1 MAEHILKR
9 EITIDLSRSE
19 VFDFFS
25 KAENLEKITPPD
37 LGFHILTPQPIE
49 MSKGSIIEYR
59 ISLSGIPMGWKTL
72 ISKWD
77 PPNEFVDEQ
86 LSGPYKQ
93 WIHRHTFIETGP
105 NTTLIEDEVRYRL
118 PLEPLG
124 DVAHFFV
131 ERQLK
136 YIFNF
141 REKTV
146 SELFRKEV
154 KNQALATGHSPQ

>member
-1 MAEHILKR
+1 MAEHILNR
-9 EITIDLSRSE
+9 ELTIDLPRSE

-37 LGFHILTPQPIE
+37 LGFHIITPRPIDMRE
-49 MSKGSIIEYR
+49 GALIEYR

-77 PPNEFVDEQ
+77 PPNEFIDEQ
-86 LSGPYKQ
+86 LTGPYKQ
-93 WIHRHTFIETGP
+93 WIHRHTFIESGP
-105 NTTLIEDEVRYRL
+105 STTLIQDEVRYRL

-124 DVAHFFV
+124 DFAHFFI

-136 YIFNF
+136 HIFDF

-146 SELFRKEV
+146 SELF
-154 KNQALATGHSPQ
+154 QGTSHSPQ

>member
-1 MAEHILKR
+1 MAEFILKR
-9 EITIDLSRSE
+9 ELTIDLPRSE

-37 LGFHILTPQPIE
+37 LGFHIVTPQPIE
-49 MSKGSIIEYR
+49 MGEGSLIEYR
-59 ISLSGIPMGWKTL
+59 ISLHGIPMSWKTL

-93 WIHRHTFIETGP
+93 WIHRHTFTELDS

-118 PLEPLG
+118 PFEPFG
-124 DVAHFFV
+124 DIAQFFV

-136 YIFNF
+136 NIFDF

-146 SELFRKEV
+146 NELGAGQTAR
-154 KNQALATGHSPQ
+154 

>member
-9 EITIDLSRSE
+9 ELRVDRPRPE

-25 KAENLEKITPPD
+25 KAENLEKITPPEM
-37 LGFHILTPQPIE
+37 GFHIITSQPIE
-49 MSKGSIIEYR
+49 MGEGALIEYR
-59 ISLSGIPMGWKTL
+59 INLNGIPMGWKTL

-93 WIHRHTFIETGP
+93 WIHRHTFIDAGP

-118 PLEPLG
+118 PFEPFG
-124 DVAHFFV
+124 DIAHFFV

-136 YIFNF
+136 NIFDF
-141 REKTV
+141 REKAV
-146 SELFRKEV
+146 NEFFRESEHD
-154 KNQALATGHSPQ
+154 LAKS

>member
-9 EITIDLSRSE
+9 ELTIDLPRAE

-25 KAENLEKITPPD
+25 KAENLEKITPPE
-37 LGFHILTPQPIE
+37 LGFQIVTLQPIA
-49 MSKGSIIEYR
+49 MGKGALIEYR

-77 PPNEFVDEQ
+77 PPNEFIDEQ

-93 WIHRHTFIETGP
+93 WIHRHAFIETGP
-105 NTTLIEDEVRYRL
+105 NTTLIKDEVRYRL
-118 PLEPLG
+118 PFEPFG
-124 DVAHFFV
+124 DIAHFIV

-136 YIFNF
+136 NIFDF
-141 REKTV
+141 RERTV
-146 SELFRKEV
+146 NELFQKI
-154 KNQALATGHSPQ
+154 G

>member
-9 EITIDLSRSE
+9 ELTIELPRSK

-37 LGFHILTPQPIE
+37 LGFNIITPQPIE
-49 MSKGSIIEYR
+49 MGKGTIIEYR

-77 PPNEFVDEQ
+77 PPNEFIDEE

-93 WIHRHTFIETGP
+93 WIHKHTFFETGP
-105 NTTLIEDEVRYRL
+105 NTTLIKDEVRYRL
-118 PLEPLG
+118 PFEPFG

-131 ERQLK
+131 ERQLRH
-136 YIFNF
+136 IFDF
-141 REKTV
+141 RETAV
-146 SELFRKEV
+146 NEYFR
-154 KNQALATGHSPQ
+154 NGGLGQAKG

>member
-1 MAEHILKR
+1 MAEHILRR
-9 EITIDLSRSE
+9 EITIDLPRAE

-37 LGFHILTPQPIE
+37 LGFNIITPQPIA
-49 MSKGSIIEYR
+49 MAKGSIIEYR
-59 ISLSGIPMGWKTL
+59 ISMSGIPMNWKTL

-77 PPNEFVDEQ
+77 PPHEFVDEQ

-93 WIHRHTFIETGP
+93 WIHRHTFVEAGADSTV
-105 NTTLIEDEVRYRL
+105 IEDEVRYRL
-118 PLEPLG
+118 PLEPVG
-124 DVAHFFV
+124 DIAHFFI

-136 YIFNF
+136 HIFDF

-146 SELFRKEV
+146 SELFQRE
-154 KNQALATGHSPQ
+154 AGHSPQ

>member
-9 EITIDLSRSE
+9 ELAIDLPRSE
-19 VFDFFS
+19 VFNFFS
-25 KAENLEKITPPD
+25 KAENLQRITPPE
-37 LGFHILTPQPIE
+37 LGFQIITPQPIGMGE
-49 MSKGSIIEYR
+49 GTIIEYR
-59 ISLSGIPMGWKTL
+59 INLHGISMGWKTL

-105 NTTLIEDEVRYRL
+105 NTTMIEDEVKYRL
-118 PLEPLG
+118 PFEPLG

-131 ERQLK
+131 ERQLNN
-136 YIFNF
+136 IFSF

-146 SELFRKEV
+146 NELFQKID
-154 KNQALATGHSPQ
+154 

>member
-9 EITIDLSRSE
+9 ELTIDLPRSE

-25 KAENLEKITPPD
+25 KAENLQRI
-37 LGFHILTPQPIE
+37 TPQPIA
-49 MSKGSIIEYR
+49 MSEGSLIEYR
-59 ISLSGIPMGWKTL
+59 INLHGIPMGWKTL
-72 ISKWD
+72 ISKWA

-93 WIHRHTFIETGP
+93 WIHRHTFIEIGP
-105 NTTLIEDEVRYRL
+105 NTTLIEDEVKYRL
-118 PLEPLG
+118 PFEPLG

-131 ERQLK
+131 ERQLN
-136 YIFNF
+136 YIFDF

-146 SELFRKEV
+146 NEIFSEGEP
-154 KNQALATGHSPQ
+154 TT